1 MQIQELR
8 KGKGLTQKDLSL
20 AVGVGRSTVAM
31 WETGQSSPRTP
42 EVNKLAKVLGV
53 SVEQVIACF
62 TADAEETA

>member
-1 MQIQELR
+1 MQIQTLR
-8 KGKGLTQKDLSL
+8 KEKGMTQKDLSL
-20 AVGVGRSTVAM
+20 ALGVGRSTVAM

-42 EVNKLAKVLGV
+42 EVYKLAKILNV